1 MKTSICAVVSLLACS
16 IWGLSFAF
24 TCIDRRSIY
33 MTQFPITALSLIKS
47 CKYLRLKRF
56 FICLSNRKKAF
67 KLAAVEMK
75 QSFDFKCVLQQ
86 IGK

>member
-33 MTQFPITALSLIKS
+33 MTQFPFTALSLIKS

-56 FICLSNRKKAF
+56 FYLLKQQKKS
-67 KLAAVEMK
+67 L
-75 QSFDFKCVLQQ
+75 
-86 IGK
+86 